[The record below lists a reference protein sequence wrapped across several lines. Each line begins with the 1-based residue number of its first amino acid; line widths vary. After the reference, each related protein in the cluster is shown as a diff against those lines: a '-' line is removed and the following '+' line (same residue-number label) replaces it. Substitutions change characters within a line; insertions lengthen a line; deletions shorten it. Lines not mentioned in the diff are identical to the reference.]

1 MKSLVKNMSVKSLK
15 FIMSDFGLVTV
26 VLAIVAVKSA
36 V

>member
-15 FIMSDFGLVTV
+15 FIMSDFGLIAV